1 MGPGRSK
8 YSFLDNGSNNLI
20 SFREHY
26 DRQSDVEKII
36 KPLRHFYQVTWG
48 KLYEQGTLAREK
60 LDEYYKGV
68 TKLSRGQRMLNLED
82 ERIMIPGIQIPILN
96 PVHWLD
102 RHIYLASGVP
112 YHTAVTHGDLH
123 GDNLLVDGEHAWVI
137 DFERTGPGHILRDF
151 IEMEVDLFTRLGP
164 GMSGDEINAD
174 LQVAGQLLVGRFNFE
189 TDRDIYRRHPS
200 IFKAM
205 EVIREHR
212 KICAEVTGPTNF
224 REYLWGLLFN
234 LVNLVTHIDQNTPR
248 WNSAMLLGGN
258 ICERLERWN
267 QIFISYSHK
276 DRKWLERIQTQL
288 KVLEDQGVNITLW
301 DDSQIK
307 SGMKWREEIEK
318 ALSASKVAILL
329 VSTDFW
335 PPALFRKIDCLLY

>member
-1 MGPGRSK
+1 MEG
-8 YSFLDNGSNNLI
+8 
-20 SFREHY
+20 
-26 DRQSDVEKII
+26 DV
-36 KPLRHFYQVTWG
+36 
-48 KLYEQGTLAREK
+48 
-60 LDEYYKGV
+60 
-68 TKLSRGQRMLNLED
+68 
-82 ERIMIPGIQIPILN
+82 
-96 PVHWLD
+96 
-102 RHIYLASGVP
+102 
-112 YHTAVTHGDLH
+112 
-123 GDNLLVDGEHAWVI
+123 
-137 DFERTGPGHILRDF
+137 
-151 IEMEVDLFTRLGP
+151 FTRLGP

-329 VSTDFW
+329 VSTDFLASSFIQENRLS
-335 PPALFRKIDCLLY
+335 PLLKDASAGITTILPVIIEPCLFTSHPDISAYQSVNDPAKPLSMLPRPEQDAILAELADRVLGLGELTMCSLG